1 MPVLLVEAELR
12 LDSGAVDAEA
22 VETLS
27 GPASQLHVLLTTM
40 RVDGERNLDMHAGDE
55 LRVGELPDVDVMA
68 GNNTGECL
76 DILANLGNADVL
88 RGSLEKDSCGTARER
103 NASLENDGGDE
114 QRDSGIGIHLSR
126 PVGKPDDQSGSHNTN
141 VAKHVA
147 NDVKNHGVHTHV
159 VVTVA
164 MAALLARLLGQCVVV
179 TVVNT
184 RVSASSGGVRMRMR
198 LDKSCLG
205 GVDTRTAIPRDTL
218 EKRRFLVRL
227 LIHER
232 GLRIDFAVAGR
243 LSHGRGDDILSE
255 ACGVN
260 ANIFEVGESRM
271 STPTGSAIM
280 SAPRMRGMSVAGAGL
295 FSCVTMLSRAAD
307 NDLGRDVG
315 GIFVAMVS
323 SMAFLFVVSV
333 VVRVVVSMIVSIVV
347 MVVVVVVSTRSV
359 RMAVAAENKEADK
372 VGKETGAAN
381 NEHELGVVDLWRFN
395 ESGQGF
401 EDDGDAEGDE
411 EDGVEEGT

>member
-1 MPVLLVEAELR
+1 MPVLLVEAELG
-12 LDSGAVDAEA
+12 LDGGAVDAKA
-22 VETLS
+22 METLP

-55 LRVGELPDVDVMA
+55 LCVGKLPDVNVMA
-68 GNNTGECL
+68 GDNTGECL
-76 DILANLGNADVL
+76 DILTNLGNADVL
-88 RGSLEKDSCGTARER
+88 RGSLEQDSCGTACER

-141 VAKHVA
+141 VAEHITD
-147 NDVKNHGVHTHV
+147 DVKNHGVHTHV

-164 MAALLARLLGQCVVV
+164 VAALLARLLGQSVVV
-179 TVVNT
+179 AVVNT
-184 RVSASSGGVRMRMR
+184 RVSASSGVRMSTR
-198 LDKSCLG
+198 LDKSRLRG
-205 GVDTRTAIPRDTL
+205 IDKRTAIPRDTL

-227 LIHER
+227 LIHKR
-232 GLRIDFAVAGR
+232 GLRIDFTVAGG
-243 LSHGRGDDILSE
+243 LSHRRGDDILPE
-255 ACGVN
+255 ACRVN
-260 ANIFEVGESRM
+260 ANVFEVGESRM
-271 STPTGSAIM
+271 SAPTGSAIM

-295 FSCVTMLSRAAD
+295 LPGVAMLGRAAN
-307 NDLGRDVG
+307 NDLGRDVV

-323 SMAFLFVVSV
+323 GMAFLFVVSV
-333 VVRVVVSMIVSIVV
+333 VMRVAVCMIVS
-347 MVVVVVVSTRSV
+347 VVVVIVIVSTRSV
-359 RMAVAAENKEADK
+359 RMAVAAENKESDK

-381 NEHELGVVDLWRFN
+381 NEHELGVVDLGRLN

>member
-12 LDSGAVDAEA
+12 LDGGAVDAEA
-22 VETLS
+22 VETLP
-27 GPASQLHVLLTTM
+27 GPTSQLHVLLTTM
-40 RVDGERNLDMHAGDE
+40 RVDGERDLDMHAGDE
-55 LRVGELPDVDVMA
+55 LRVGELPDVNVMA

-76 DILANLGNADVL
+76 DILTNLGNADVL
-88 RGSLEKDSCGTARER
+88 RGSLEQDSCGTARER

-114 QRDSGIGIHLSR
+114 QRDSGIGIHLSG

-141 VAKHVA
+141 VAEHIA
-147 NDVKNHGVHTHV
+147 DDVKNHGVHTHV

-164 MAALLARLLGQCVVV
+164 MAALLAGLLGQSVVV

-198 LDKSCLG
+198 MRLDKSRLG
-205 GVDTRTAIPRDTL
+205 GIDSRTGIPRDTL
-218 EKRRFLVRL
+218 EKRRFLVCL
-227 LIHER
+227 LIHKR
-232 GLRIDFAVAGR
+232 GFRIGFTVAGG
-243 LSHGRGDDILSE
+243 LSHRRGDDILSE

-260 ANIFEVGESRM
+260 ANVFEVGESRM

-295 FSCVTMLSRAAD
+295 LSSVTMLSRAAD
-307 NDLGRDVG
+307 NDLGRNVG

-333 VVRVVVSMIVSIVV
+333 VVRVAVSMIVS
-347 MVVVVVVSTRSV
+347 VVVVIVVVSTRSV

-372 VGKETGAAN
+372 VRKETGAAN
-381 NEHELGVVDLWRFN
+381 NEHELGVVDLGRLN

>member
-1 MPVLLVEAELR
+1 MPVLLVEAELG
-12 LDSGAVDAEA
+12 LDGGAVDAEA
-22 VETLS
+22 VEALPGS
-27 GPASQLHVLLTTM
+27 ASQLHVLLTTM
-40 RVDGERNLDMHAGDE
+40 RVDGERDLDMHAGDE
-55 LRVGELPDVDVMA
+55 LCVGELPDVNVMA

-76 DILANLGNADVL
+76 NILANLGNADVL
-88 RGSLEKDSCGTARER
+88 RGSLEQDSCGTACER

-141 VAKHVA
+141 VAEHITD
-147 NDVKNHGVHTHV
+147 DVKNHGVHTHV

-164 MAALLARLLGQCVVV
+164 MAALLAGLLGQSVVV
-179 TVVNT
+179 TVVNA

-198 LDKSCLG
+198 LDKSRLRG
-205 GVDTRTAIPRDTL
+205 IDKRTGIPRDTL
-218 EKRRFLVRL
+218 EKRRFLSRL
-227 LIHER
+227 LIHKR
-232 GLRIDFAVAGR
+232 GLRINFTVAGR
-243 LSHGRGDDILSE
+243 LSHCCGDDILSE
-255 ACGVN
+255 ACRVN

-295 FSCVTMLSRAAD
+295 LPSVTMLSRAAD
-307 NDLGRDVG
+307 NDLGRDVA

-323 SMAFLFVVSV
+323 GVAFLFVVSV
-333 VVRVVVSMIVSIVV
+333 VVRVAVSMIVS
-347 MVVVVVVSTRSV
+347 VVVVVVIVVVSTRSV

-372 VGKETGAAN
+372 VGKETGAAD
-381 NEHELGVVDLWRFN
+381 NEHELGVVDLGRLN